1 MVYNLHEQT
10 IVRNG
15 FGIVTDRKVTY
26 PSRKGKQDIPVEH
39 IISVSYN
46 IKSGVAVGLFCLVL
60 GIVVLCLQTTP
71 AYIMGALLMGAGLMQ
86 LRSAPV
92 VIISTAGGNKIT
104 VQGKP
109 GQKQEAEAFASALKR
124 QLRK

>member
-10 IVRNG
+10 IIQNG

-26 PSRKGKQDIPVEH
+26 LSRKGKQDIPVEH
-39 IISVSYN
+39 IISVSYT
-46 IKSGVAVGLFCLVL
+46 IKSKVAIGLFCLIL
-60 GIVVLCLQTTP
+60 GIVTLCLQVTL
-71 AYIMGALLMGAGLMQ
+71 AYIIGALLMGAGLM
-86 LRSAPV
+86 LLKSAPV
-92 VIISTAGGNKIT
+92 VIISTAGGNQIT
-104 VQGKP
+104 VKGKP